1 MTPTAPQ
8 SRYYQQHSMATTGW
22 WSWLVIHTSYINPQN
37 LFKRWI
43 LLILLPFMLVIQKK
57 NTKSSHSMINRAQGQ
72 SNSLWMKSSIST
84 YFDHDFPIVLSPKV
98 DPWWPR
104 RLACPPARLGCTC
117 SRPRSRHK
125 ESPSSLRHFTPGWT
139 CRNLWGILW
148 LFLTFLGDESSEMF
162 WFT

>member
-22 WSWLVIHTSYINPQN
+22 WSWLAIHTSQINPQN

-57 NTKSSHSMINRAQGQ
+57 TTKSSHSITRAQGQ
-72 SNSLWMKSSIST
+72 SNSLWNPPFRHISIMT
-84 YFDHDFPIVLSPKV
+84 FPSFYPTKV

-104 RLACPPARLGCTC
+104 RLACPPARLGCIC
-117 SRPRSRHK
+117 SRPRSRQK
-125 ESPSSLRHFTPGWT
+125 ESPGSLRHFTPGWT

-148 LFLTFLGDESSEMF
+148 LFLTFPCG
-162 WFT
+162 